1 MQYIIRL
8 DTTALDLTRIGQ
20 SLQDIDPAAVADIDP
35 LNRALRVS
43 ATMLD
48 RELLEALAHAG
59 YPTRA
64 DQVERLPSVCC
75 GGCSG

>member
-1 MQYIIRL
+1 MQYLIRL
-8 DTTALDLTRIGQ
+8 DTAGLDLGRIGE
-20 SLQDIDPAAVADIDP
+20 SLQRIDPAAVADIDP

-48 RELLEALAHAG
+48 RELLEALAQAG
-59 YPTRA
+59 APVRPG
-64 DQVERLPSVCC
+64 QVERLPSVCC

>member
-1 MQYIIRL
+1 MEYVIRL
-8 DTTALDLTRIGQ
+8 DTAGLDLERIGQ
-20 SLQDIDPAAVADIDP
+20 SLQKIDPAAMVDVDP

-48 RELLEALAHAG
+48 RELLEALAQAG
-59 YPTRA
+59 HPVRP
-64 DQVERLPSVCC
+64 DQVERMPSICC